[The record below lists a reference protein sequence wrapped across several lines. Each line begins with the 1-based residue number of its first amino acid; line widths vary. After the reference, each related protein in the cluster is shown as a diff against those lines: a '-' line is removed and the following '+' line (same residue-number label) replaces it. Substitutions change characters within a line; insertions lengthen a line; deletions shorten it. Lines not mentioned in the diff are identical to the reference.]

1 MSSCCGSYGN
11 PFVQVLFMGA
21 SISQFSAAVSWDNS
35 DGGMTIELAEDKRS
49 GNPRIQ
55 VNGSSN
61 GGTLSIVTTPD
72 NFSPPSVGAPC
83 FFWYGGFQTGGI
95 LMNWQQVDSANGP
108 QTYSVKIGP
117 PNSILAGTQVI
128 LSAYDGPTYGVNNLL
143 NVHAVLESMGV
154 ACGQGEYL
162 YTYPPFGMADA
173 LSYYPAPGWIKQSG
187 EGWTWAQI
195 RGVLAM
201 LLATQGINYCG
212 YHYIV
217 DISELPI
224 LNSEIRIPGDSKS
237 LLDII
242 SDVCKIAGVEY
253 FLEVIPMGGAGSCAG
268 NLSSGTHAIKVR
280 VGKSAEQAADES
292 ANYINSSLCDNI
304 EDRLKYGSISRA
316 VESASCVIS
325 KSRGLELCQN
335 VFNAFIT
342 GDNRQDIWQIDYSGD
357 CDGDDTIWPYWGKDV
372 NGNVIKGTGCS
383 SPADTWE
390 PVDSHSFEIDI
401 TDLNIDGLSTWRV
414 TLPELRAAL
423 VGESMWRTYLASLET
438 EKFSQLFN
446 TFNEAEFGNIIGG
459 NDASYFLKEFAGV
472 FNAND
477 PDGPR
482 ANSIDFGPFS
492 KLNADKVLGPD
503 TGVEWI
509 KTSKLFDYVRR
520 YATEFY
526 GKQFMVKLPF
536 MCSSYDED
544 NPTVWGLNWEKSDGG
559 WTDGPVLGLANNSW
573 IVESFRLD
581 DRRIG
586 GFCRF
591 VSDQM
596 LLLDGVQKGSYFIVS
611 PYEAYVGATV
621 TDIVC
626 VPDSNGNCV
635 NDWRAVIN
643 LAGPVGVV
651 NELGVPNEWVLAFA
665 IISKYQAGA
674 VDAMTWRDAAKEL
687 MHAGGDR
694 MAMGGYPGFIMPVSA
709 AVPLKSLK
717 LVYGPWFAQD
727 VDGVWS
733 GNDKGTTEYYRDTGM
748 SPWSYGSTAIMNY
761 AGRMTAAAY
770 VHDKFVVE
778 MGEIRFAG
786 SPVGSL
792 GRLIYSLG
800 PVVSRVDVQV
810 GRGDGEVSTSY
821 YMKTWTPSYKDF
833 GIMRAKA
840 LQRTASIAVRT
851 ESMFKKKMLESIHNR
866 MANSYYGIM
875 MTEWKKVVGQTGAS
889 SHDVLFADA
898 RKSQKTD
905 GDYARYNVVTSEGRK
920 DVSSL
925 QTTDASEWRRRAYM
939 QQIGMFR
946 PFSTIHK
953 DAVSAQDDGRYFP
966 RYDKSEKPPIGED
979 DHKLN
984 DYDSSSSDKEDN
996 ILTRNSYFYTNEQVP
1011 PVYCYEPNIPI
1022 TVNTLSPFLA
1032 DENMLIPTSRG
1043 WQGDSDVKLASSSVG
1058 HDIEY
1063 IARDGVYPTHLS
1075 VKNSSYSE
1083 DHYYRAIA
1091 LRGPLIIAGWG
1102 YDIDNHPVP
1111 NSSTSYDNWTSD
1123 EGWGEDD
1130 GPTRQFEDDWLSKPH
1145 KWKCG
1150 PVDLRWDYRRKV
1162 WTAPPAMKII
1172 KAVLTDWLI
1181 SEGGCAPAIMFDDA
1195 IQFDKEGK
1203 GIPTE
1208 EGCGKKGYK
1217 ITIYNSYVYQIIPK
1231 GVVCTAYYD
1240 TTLQRYELLYAP
1252 GAELVEAILDEPLGC
1267 NADAEATIQG
1277 WAGAP
1282 ADWDYPELGGC
1293 NPFEGRDKI
1302 KISNPLKQP
1311 ICSGKR
1317 VFAKL
1322 TWAKVSNESSSG
1334 NPTLDD
1340 CSTTCEKVISFS
1352 GVVIQAEFHAEC
1364 FVTSVDLICTKIRYT
1379 GTNSGVLSGIYMPY
1393 GIVNGTGNLYGTAT
1407 GSICVPTD
1415 SLTTEDFRTCN
1426 IVGKAAGDILDVRL
1440 TGSNTNEIQVSGDIT
1455 STGVNSL
1462 PVDGSITLDL
1472 AGCGT
1477 SATGLTNVEVTIVP
1491 QSDVQIVSSG
1501 TIADDGKVKLDI
1513 NCSTTIVTEAAE
1525 ISVTLPS
1532 HSHPLS
1538 CGEHNVGICVPAVID
1553 VADGAPA
1560 SCSGIDGCSF
1570 WFTEGVTGP
1579 SGDGYADVSPNPHSH
1594 NLLMSQICS
1603 GIGNVTGTIS
1613 TTGYLASGASIS
1625 GKASIQLPSLNLD
1638 CGSVSGTI
1646 EGLTA
1651 TGNVTVYGT
1660 FVDNIVASEI
1670 KIEATGNITGVCLPV
1685 SACLELPNVPVT
1697 GRIDDVILQTE
1708 ADLASGAFRF
1718 EGETCTLTATL
1729 TIEDFFEYNEYDICV
1744 CMRQIFTEST
1754 AGETICSIGGTP
1766 CSCPQTCN
1774 TPLGN
1779 CGDKSPYV
1787 TYEAPCPVCAVKC
1800 TGVEVNK
1807 FYKIPKVEFTE
1818 LTQTDCTSGT
1828 EKDPMEKPP
1837 YDIGACTENT
1847 PDTSDTTTNY
1857 NCS

>member
-201 LLATQGINYCG
+201 LLSTQGINYCG

-217 DISELPI
+217 DISELPM

-292 ANYINSSLCDNI
+292 ANYINYSLCDNI

-390 PVDSHSFEIDI
+390 PADSHSFEIDI

-459 NDASYFLKEFAGV
+459 QASYYLKEFAGV
-472 FNAND
+472 ANTD

-482 ANSIDFGPFS
+482 PNSIDFGPFS
-492 KLNADKVLGPD
+492 KPNADKVLGPD

-626 VPDSNGNCV
+626 VPDSNGNCR
-635 NDWRAVIN
+635 NDWRAVIS
-643 LAGPVGVV
+643 LAGPVGIV

-665 IISKYQAGA
+665 IISKYQEGA
-674 VDAMTWRDAAKEL
+674 VDAMTWRDAAKQL

-727 VDGVWS
+727 VDGIWS

-905 GDYARYNVVTSEGRK
+905 GDYARYNIVTSEGRK

-984 DYDSSSSDKEDN
+984 DYDSSSNDKEDN

-1011 PVYCYEPNIPI
+1011 PIYCYEPNIPI

-1032 DENMLIPTSRG
+1032 DENMLIPTSKG

-1063 IARDGVYPTHLS
+1063 IARDGVYPAHLS
-1075 VKNSSYSE
+1075 VKHSSYSE

-1334 NPTLDD
+1334 NPTLND
-1340 CSTTCEKVISFS
+1340 CSTTCEKIISFS

-1379 GTNSGVLSGIYMPY
+1379 GTNSGSLTGIFQPTGTVSGL
-1393 GIVNGTGNLYGTAT
+1393 GNLYGSGTGSICITDGVTTSEFRTCDVVGKAT
-1407 GSICVPTD
+1407 GSIDDIKSTGNNTNVITVNSTG
-1415 SLTTEDFRTCN
+1415 SLSGYNELPVVGDMTLDMSSCTTESET
-1426 IVGKAAGDILDVRL
+1426 ITGDIAI
-1440 TGSNTNEIQVSGDIT
+1440 GVSGIMFGD
-1455 STGVNSL
+1455 
-1462 PVDGSITLDL
+1462 
-1472 AGCGT
+1472 
-1477 SATGLTNVEVTIVP
+1477 
-1491 QSDVQIVSSG
+1491 IVSSG
-1501 TIADDGKVKLDI
+1501 TIEDDGTVKLNV
-1513 NCSTTIVTEAAE
+1513 NCSGALTTDDTVVYA
-1525 ISVTLPS
+1525 TLPS

-1538 CGEHNVGICVPAVID
+1538 CGAPDEDCIPAVVD
-1553 VADGAPA
+1553 VVEGT
-1560 SCSGIDGCSF
+1560 CGSGFTDDCSF
-1570 WFTEGVTGP
+1570 YFTEGITGP
-1579 SGDGYADVSPNPHSH
+1579 TGGHPIEFDPLAH
-1594 NLLMSQICS
+1594 NHDLQMTQICS
-1603 GIGNVTGTIS
+1603 RIGNVTGTIT
-1613 TTGYLASGASIS
+1613 TTGGFTSGSILHGSASITLPKLS
-1625 GKASIQLPSLNLD
+1625 LSCTEVGVISSNLKATGVVTVTGGTL
-1638 CGSVSGTI
+1638 SGTI
-1646 EGLTA
+1646 PIGDIQVET
-1651 TGNVTVYGT
+1651 TGSIP
-1660 FVDNIVASEI
+1660 D
-1670 KIEATGNITGVCLPV
+1670 VCLTV
-1685 SACLELPNVPVT
+1685 NACVDLPKVPVT
-1697 GRIDDVILQTE
+1697 GRIDNVVLQTE
-1708 ADLASGAFRF
+1708 ADLTKGAFRF
-1718 EGETCTLTATL
+1718 YGQKCNITAML
-1729 TIEDFFEYNEYDICV
+1729 TIEDYFEYNEYDICV

-1807 FYKIPKVEFTE
+1807 FYKIPKVEFEE
-1818 LTQTDCTSGT
+1818 LERKDCETVV
-1828 EKDPMEKPP
+1828 EQDPMEKPDYEVP
-1837 YDIGACTENT
+1837 CSVST
-1847 PDTSDTTTNY
+1847 PDTASTSSYT
-1857 NCS
+1857 CS